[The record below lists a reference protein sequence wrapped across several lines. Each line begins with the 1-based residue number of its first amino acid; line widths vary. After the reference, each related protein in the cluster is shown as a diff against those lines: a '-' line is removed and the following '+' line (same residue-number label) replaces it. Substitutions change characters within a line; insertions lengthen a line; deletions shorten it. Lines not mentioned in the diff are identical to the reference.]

1 MPDALPDALMPDA
14 PMPDAPDPDP
24 LPDAPDSNALPE
36 APDLDALPDAP
47 DTDALPEAPDL
58 SALPDAPDPDA
69 LPEALDPDPLPKMPD
84 GSPTTAVPRAPSTPR
99 VTRVAVERPT
109 GFGAPVRVRT
119 SDGLLAARLVARD
132 GTRAEVALV
141 AGGAMLLGGDH
152 VVVSVRVDPGCAL
165 TLTDVGGTVAYDGD
179 GEACRWDADIRL
191 GPGAGLTW
199 AGLPFVVAS
208 GADVRRTTTARLA
221 TDARL
226 TLRETVVLGRSGER
240 GGRITLR
247 TDVAD
252 DVGPILVEELTAA
265 GDHPVPGVLGDHAVI
280 DTITDVRGSPPGGP
294 GDPGGPD
301 SPDGRGGP
309 GSLDRPGGPDSLD
322 GPGWPDSR
330 IGPGGTDSRGGP
342 DRPAPAPDLDGAVTL
357 RLDRG
362 GTLTRWLGPATHLSP
377 LGPSS

>member
-1 MPDALPDALMPDA
+1 M
-14 PMPDAPDPDP
+14 
-24 LPDAPDSNALPE
+24 
-36 APDLDALPDAP
+36 
-47 DTDALPEAPDL
+47 
-58 SALPDAPDPDA
+58 
-69 LPEALDPDPLPKMPD
+69 
-84 GSPTTAVPRAPSTPR
+84 
-99 VTRVAVERPT
+99 
-109 GFGAPVRVRT
+109 RVRT

-152 VVVSVRVDPGCAL
+152 VIVSVRVDPGCAL

-179 GEACRWDADIRL
+179 GKACRWDADIRL

-226 TLRETVVLGRSGER
+226 TLRETVVLGRSGEC

-280 DTITDVRGSPPGGP
+280 DTVTDVRGSPPDGP
-294 GDPGGPD
+294 GDPGGPGGPD
-301 SPDGRGGP
+301 SSDGRGGP
-309 GSLDRPGGPDSLD
+309 DSFD
-322 GPGWPDSR
+322 GP
-330 IGPGGTDSRGGP
+330 GGP

-377 LGPSS
+377 LDLAPDFGSAGQ